1 MRLKIENVEQSNFYK
16 MPKKIYEFKL
26 KPIHREVYML
36 CLENWRLSV
45 KNNWINEQG
54 EIYFYATQET
64 IMKQMMIDKKTVIKA
79 FEKLIEVGLL
89 QVEKER
95 GLQNKYYLI
104 DINSP
109 EPVEKT
115 DYTSGET
122 PPVTGGKTPL
132 PPVEKMDY
140 TSGKIP
146 LPPVEKLH
154 SIKNKYNKNEL
165 ERINK
170 KEYIYVN
177 WNNLAEELGLSKI
190 KMLTEKRKQKL
201 DRLLKKYSTE
211 EIMEAMEKIK
221 ESDFLQGKTSNWQ
234 MTFDDFIEERKFI
247 KLLEDGYKNKN
258 SNKTSSIKIDRSGR
272 KKIDLTEE
280 DVMDTLKGWGLQ

>member
-1 MRLKIENVEQSNFYK
+1 MLPLFISTKNIG
-16 MPKKIYEFKL
+16 I
-26 KPIHREVYML
+26 KP
-36 CLENWRLSV
+36 N
-45 KNNWINEQG
+45 
-54 EIYFYATQET
+54 A
-64 IMKQMMIDKKTVIKA
+64 
-79 FEKLIEVGLL
+79 
-89 QVEKER
+89 
-95 GLQNKYYLI
+95 
-104 DINSP
+104 
-109 EPVEKT
+109 
-115 DYTSGET
+115 
-122 PPVTGGKTPL
+122 
-132 PPVEKMDY
+132 
-140 TSGKIP
+140 
-146 LPPVEKLH
+146 H
-154 SIKNKYNKNEL
+154 SHNQLKNKYNKNEL

-258 SNKTSSIKIDRSGR
+258 SNKASDIKIDRSGR

>member
-26 KPIHREVYML
+26 KPVHRELYML

-64 IMKQMMIDKKTVIKA
+64 LMKQMMIDKKTVIKA

-104 DINSP
+104 DINFP

-122 PPVTGGKTPL
+122 LLV
-132 PPVEKMDY
+132 

-258 SNKTSSIKIDRSGR
+258 SNKASDIKIDRSGR

-280 DVMDTLKGWGLQ
+280 DIMDTLKGWGLQ

>member
-16 MPKKIYEFKL
+16 MPKKIYEFEL
-26 KPIHREVYML
+26 KPIHRELYML

-64 IMKQMMIDKKTVIKA
+64 LMKQMMIDKKTVIKA

-122 PPVTGGKTPL
+122 LLVTSGKTPL
-132 PPVEKMDY
+132 PPVEKTDY

-165 ERINK
+165 KRINK

>member
-16 MPKKIYEFKL
+16 MPKKIYEFEL
-26 KPIHREVYML
+26 KPIHRELYML

-64 IMKQMMIDKKTVIKA
+64 LMKQMMIDKKTVIKA

-109 EPVEKT
+109 EPVEK
-115 DYTSGET
+115 
-122 PPVTGGKTPL
+122 
-132 PPVEKMDY
+132 
-140 TSGKIP
+140 
-146 LPPVEKLH
+146 LH

-165 ERINK
+165 KRINK

>member
-1 MRLKIENVEQSNFYK
+1 
-16 MPKKIYEFKL
+16 MPKKIYEFEL
-26 KPIHREVYML
+26 KPIHRELYML

-64 IMKQMMIDKKTVIKA
+64 LMKQMMIDKKTVIKA

-122 PPVTGGKTPL
+122 LLVTSGKTPL
-132 PPVEKMDY
+132 PPVEKTDY

-165 ERINK
+165 KRINK

>member
-26 KPIHREVYML
+26 KPVHRELYML

-64 IMKQMMIDKKTVIKA
+64 LMKQMMIDKKTVIKA

-115 DYTSGET
+115 
-122 PPVTGGKTPL
+122 
-132 PPVEKMDY
+132 DY

-258 SNKTSSIKIDRSGR
+258 SNKVSDIKIDRSGR

>member
-16 MPKKIYEFKL
+16 MPKKIYEFEL
-26 KPIHREVYML
+26 KPIHRELYML

-64 IMKQMMIDKKTVIKA
+64 LMKQMMIDKKTVIKA

-89 QVEKER
+89 QVEKEK

-122 PPVTGGKTPL
+122 LLVTSGKTPL
-132 PPVEKMDY
+132 PPVEKTDY

-154 SIKNKYNKNEL
+154 SIKNKYNKNKL
-165 ERINK
+165 KRINK